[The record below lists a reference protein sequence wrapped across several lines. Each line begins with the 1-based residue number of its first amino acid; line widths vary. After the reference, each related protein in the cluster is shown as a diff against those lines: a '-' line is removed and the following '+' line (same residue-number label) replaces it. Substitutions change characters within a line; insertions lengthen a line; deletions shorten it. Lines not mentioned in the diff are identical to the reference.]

1 MIHSNF
7 VQFGKLSKCVALGG
21 GDQRLK
27 LFYEIS
33 SFFSWT
39 KIPPDDS
46 LVAILDLMALSSA

>member
-7 VQFGKLSKCVALGG
+7 VQFGKLFKRVALGG

-33 SFFSWT
+33 SFFSRT